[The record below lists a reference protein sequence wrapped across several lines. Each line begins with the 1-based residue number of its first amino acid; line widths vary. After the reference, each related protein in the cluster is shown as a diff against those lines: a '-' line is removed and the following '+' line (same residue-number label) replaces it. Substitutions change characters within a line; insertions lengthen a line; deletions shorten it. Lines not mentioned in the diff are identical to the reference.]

1 MALRARLVAPPPEPK
16 TVWPWHT
23 VKFASVTI
31 SAVLSG
37 DRRMEGETYLSSG
50 YGLRTA
56 IESKPKGWKRLS
68 EMARS
73 WQPSR
78 LKGIQVSREY
88 GTPFLAA
95 TQVFDV
101 RPISRKW
108 LSLDRTDDATNRF
121 VQPGV
126 IVVTCSGSVGRPTL
140 AYAAHENILISHD
153 LLRVE
158 ALDKRNWGWIYAY
171 LHAPQTRA
179 MTKSVHYGHIIKHLE
194 TSHLDALPVPTVD
207 EETTDSFMNRVL
219 RILDLRNESYS
230 LTLEAEARFERELG
244 SVAVKDWGEHGFT
257 QKAASL
263 LSGRRRLD
271 AAVHNPG
278 VAAVWRHLAKHGKGF
293 TPFAEAGFDIWV
305 PGRYKR
311 IPAEDGVIYRDSAD
325 LLEVSPD
332 LAKRFADCRF
342 GDEFSGRVRNGWILI
357 PCSGQVYGIIGTATL
372 GTDALDNQVVSNHVV
387 RAAPKK
393 DSVPVGYVVTALS
406 HPVFGRPLVKSL
418 AFGSS
423 VPELDPE
430 DLAALKIVRLDEK
443 EELAIAELA
452 ERSAQARSAAD
463 MLEREI
469 AADAGD
475 IIDRFIADGSKSAP
489 MHQVGDSRTI

>member
-1 MALRARLVAPPPEPK
+1 
-16 TVWPWHT
+16 
-23 VKFASVTI
+23 
-31 SAVLSG
+31 
-37 DRRMEGETYLSSG
+37 MEGETYLSSG

-78 LKGIQVSREY
+78 LKGIQVSRTY

-101 RPISRKW
+101 RPIPRKW
-108 LSLDRTDDATNRF
+108 LSLDRTDDAAKRF

-158 ALDKRNWGWIYAY
+158 ALQKRDWGWIYAY

-207 EETTDSFMNRVL
+207 EEIRDGFLERVQ
-219 RILDLRNESYS
+219 RILDLRNRSYN
-230 LTLEAEARFERELG
+230 LTLEAEAQFEKALG
-244 SVAVKDWGEHGFT
+244 SVTVKDWGEQGFT
-257 QKAASL
+257 LKAKSFF
-263 LSGRRRLD
+263 SGRRRLD

-278 VAAVWRHLAKHGKGF
+278 AEGVRKHLAKHGNGF
-293 TPFAEAGFDIWV
+293 TAFGDAGFDIWV

-311 IPAEDGVIYRDSAD
+311 IPAEDGVVYRDSAD

-332 LAKRFADCRF
+332 LTKRFADCSF
-342 GDEFSGRVRNGWILI
+342 GDGFQGRVRNGWILI

-372 GTDALDNQVVSNHVV
+372 GTEALDNQVVSNHVV
-387 RAAPKK
+387 RAAPRK
-393 DSVPVGYVVTALS
+393 DSIPVGYVMTALS
-406 HPVFGRPLVKSL
+406 HPLFGRPLVKSL

-423 VPELDPE
+423 VPEIDPD
-430 DLAALKIVRLDEK
+430 DLAALEIVRLSAN
-443 EELAIAELA
+443 EELAIAQLA
-452 ERSAQARSAAD
+452 EASAQDTFCGGRART
-463 MLEREI
+463 
-469 AADAGD
+469 
-475 IIDRFIADGSKSAP
+475 P
-489 MHQVGDSRTI
+489 NCSRCRHDH